1 MIRSVL
7 FITISV
13 GKVGRIQVKQLKN
26 QRIALADN
34 TLKDSVSSYRIQ
46 TVHNP
51 YAIFVKMND
60 ICKQFGQYV
69 ASRLVPNRPYASRLH
84 IHSTATFRI
93 FSLKRDFFRLDMQ
106 LIGET
111 AQERQAD
118 GGGQGCVNMT
128 LPTSLWGNPTQI
140 RQVNMKRLL

>member
-26 QRIALADN
+26 QRIALADKA
-34 TLKDSVSSYRIQ
+34 LKGSVSSYRIQ
-46 TVHNP
+46 TGHNP

-93 FSLKRDFFRLDMQ
+93 FSLEGDFFRLDMQ
-106 LIGET
+106 LIWK
-111 AQERQAD
+111 QRKRD
-118 GGGQGCVNMT
+118 K
-128 LPTSLWGNPTQI
+128 PTGAA
-140 RQVNMKRLL
+140 KDA